1 MIRRPPRST
10 RTDTL
15 FPYTTLFRSLDAPP
29 LGLARQIVRHRPAQ
43 PRVTHRDL
51 TDTPTPQMRFEA
63 ASDGFDFG
71 EFGHGGGLS
80 LIAAWLL
87 QERRE
92 PQPAESVVALRR
104 VVDDAADQ
112 AVFLGLLRATPEIA
126 IGRASCREG
135 V

>member
-1 MIRRPPRST
+1 
-10 RTDTL
+10 
-15 FPYTTLFRSLDAPP
+15 
-29 LGLARQIVRHRPAQ
+29 
-43 PRVTHRDL
+43 
-51 TDTPTPQMRFEA
+51 MRFEA

-92 PQPAESVVALRR
+92 PQPAESGVDLRR

-112 AVFLGLLRATPEIA
+112 AVFLGLWRAHPEIA
-126 IGRASCREG
+126 FGLAAHGLDLLAGLACADFAAALRIVIGAGRDRGFQWLLISD
-135 V
+135 VYS